1 VAEEEPAEAL
11 VEPVA
16 VPAVEPA
23 EEPAEALVAEE
34 EPAEALVEPVAV
46 PAAEPAAEPAE
57 ALVAEEEPA
66 VVAVV
71 PVAVAGTPITA
82 AWWATPPR
90 AARVTPMMERT
101 TRVSRAVE
109 SVAEAALTLPALSPV
124 AERPVTIP

>member
-57 ALVAEEEPA
+57 ALVE
-66 VVAVV
+66 